1 MSNYVCSFSGASL
14 LQWKLVQWGKY
25 PPGSW
30 VGRTGGRLVI
40 LKGGQIHQ
48 CGNGPSLHLPP
59 HFMNKTEIHWSGA
72 FPGCRHIS
80 DYSQLFILG
89 RWSTKMKV
97 LLGNRQDNGS
107 LECFVSCVRS
117 VPVMTMTVMMAPVIP
132 RIPTSGRVRQPI
144 TRPSWLFQR
153 NSWSMPGR
161 CQS

>member
-1 MSNYVCSFSGASL
+1 M
-14 LQWKLVQWGKY
+14 QWGKY

-30 VGRTGGRLVI
+30 VGKTGGRLVI

-48 CGNGPSLHLPP
+48 CGNGPRLHLLP
-59 HFMNKTEIHWSGA
+59 HFMNKTEIHWSGD
-72 FPGCRHIS
+72 FPGCRHIP

-89 RWSTKMKV
+89 RWSTKMKI

-144 TRPSWLFQR
+144 TRPS
-153 NSWSMPGR
+153 
-161 CQS
+161 